1 MSCMRRD
8 GKESTINLSF
18 DSMLPISLRADIE
31 PVFNTDIYL
40 RRLTL
45 YYTEHGIID
54 VLKNEV
60 KDIGYEQLLRPK
72 AATSIHPLKS
82 QNTQE
87 KRVTGI
93 RSRDLFEIILLEPKS
108 IVPDQWKLDSVFIG
122 YRKKCVIYVYNVGL
136 FPAIIWLLS
145 LILVIVK
152 QHCLNILFL

>member
-1 MSCMRRD
+1 MFYLSMIGIYLTVSIISCMRRD
-8 GKESTINLSF
+8 GKEKTINLSF

-31 PVFNTDIYL
+31 PVFNTDIHL

-45 YYTEHGIID
+45 YYIEHGIID

-60 KDIGYEQLLRPK
+60 KGIGYEQLLRPK

-87 KRVTGI
+87 KR
-93 RSRDLFEIILLEPKS
+93 S

>member
-1 MSCMRRD
+1 M
-8 GKESTINLSF
+8 
-18 DSMLPISLRADIE
+18 
-31 PVFNTDIYL
+31 
-40 RRLTL
+40 
-45 YYTEHGIID
+45 
-54 VLKNEV
+54 LKNEV
-60 KDIGYEQLLRPK
+60 KGIGYEQLLRPK
-72 AATSIHPLKS
+72 AVTSIHSLKS

-93 RSRDLFEIILLEPKS
+93 RSRDLFEIILLEPKT